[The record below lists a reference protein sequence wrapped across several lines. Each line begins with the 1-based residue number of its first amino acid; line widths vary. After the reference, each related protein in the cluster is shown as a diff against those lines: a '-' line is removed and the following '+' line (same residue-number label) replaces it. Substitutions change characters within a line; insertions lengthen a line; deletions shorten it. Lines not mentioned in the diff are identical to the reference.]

1 MSIEQVSCAGP
12 KDCMM
17 LWERLYIP
25 RQPLERVHL
34 CPNCLSCLLLL
45 ILCLDT
51 RKAGFW
57 NEINI
62 CKMLCGLYKHWYR
75 TVTASIFTCPSL
87 DDLIP
92 QPKILA
98 WPLLPPFWRQWN
110 QDTAVHLIIVE
121 QACRASSGSIINHLF
136 WLNGQYLCRVARVVD
151 NQFVSL
157 KGW

>member
-1 MSIEQVSCAGP
+1 MIDEHWTSQLCWS
-12 KDCMM
+12 K
-17 LWERLYIP
+17 RLHDVVRKTVY
-25 RQPLERVHL
+25 
-34 CPNCLSCLLLL
+34 SKAA
-45 ILCLDT
+45 T
-51 RKAGFW
+51 RKSPFMSQLSVLPPLANFMSWYAW

-98 WPLLPPFWRQWN
+98 WLLLPPFWRQWN

-121 QACRASSGSIINHLF
+121 QACRASSGSIIDHLF
-136 WLNGQYLCRVARVVD
+136 WLNGQYSWICA
-151 NQFVSL
+151 
-157 KGW
+157 GWPGWLIINLLT